1 MDRRRV
7 GDALGGSTS
16 TGSRSSLSDTN
27 DDARVSSHPSVARAV
42 ERAAAS
48 QAVDPDAAY
57 ETFRASVRESTLK
70 LRAARSRWGA
80 TDAVGAS
87 DDGGFESSASRDD
100 ETKRRESF
108 LAPLRARLADTAA
121 FAREPTRSA
130 DEPVPLAEARARGEV
145 SAGWRFGEEE
155 DEEDERA
162 PARVSSEIETRA
174 RASFERGDP
183 ERHAHPP
190 STPPPRQRASFES
203 SRRFEIGARRRRRDR
218 PWVSLDGRGSTDR
231 DGVRAAARSTQNPSS
246 ARRAATPR
254 GSSGRVAGVA
264 TGGESRGRSARP
276 RLTLRAVDPERERD
290 ASPASVEKAERTTRT
305 GARIE
310 SRGFDA
316 SDRSVAVETLE
327 AREND
332 DARASRRRAAGET
345 RTTATTEG
353 TTSATAARDVVIKNP
368 RARFPSPS
376 RARAARRRLGARLRS
391 AATRAAGMA
400 AFLAMAAA
408 LLLAAVDVF
417 DLVDPARPVYA
428 IEAASMRLAANVDR
442 DWDLRGER
450 DAGPAGRAARWTLA
464 APTRLLA
471 RAVTDAEKAWVAVGL
486 GNGRA
491 RVSWGGASFD
501 APDVPTPAPS

>member
-80 TDAVGAS
+80 RDAVGAS

-121 FAREPTRSA
+121 FAPEPTRSA

-162 PARVSSEIETRA
+162 PARVSPEIETRA

-183 ERHAHPP
+183 ERRAHPP
-190 STPPPRQRASFES
+190 STPLPRQRASFES
-203 SRRFEIGARRRRRDR
+203 SRRFEIGARRRQRDR
-218 PWVSLDGRGSTDR
+218 PRVSLDGRGSTDR

-368 RARFPSPS
+368 RA
-376 RARAARRRLGARLRS
+376 ARRRLGARLRS

-442 DWDLRGER
+442 DRRGER

-491 RVSWGGASFD
+491 RVAWGGASFD